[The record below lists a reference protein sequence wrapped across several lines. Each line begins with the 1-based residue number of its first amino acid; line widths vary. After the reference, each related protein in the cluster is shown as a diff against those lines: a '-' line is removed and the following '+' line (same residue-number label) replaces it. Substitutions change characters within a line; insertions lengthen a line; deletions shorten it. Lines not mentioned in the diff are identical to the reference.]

1 MRRHL
6 KTYVLVVAVLIV
18 AAALGFFSADA
29 QQNGLAYVAVG
40 SWLCKNALL
49 HGILAA
55 VILALLRGIG

>member
-1 MRRHL
+1 MWQER
-6 KTYVLVVAVLIV
+6 
-18 AAALGFFSADA
+18 AALRDFKPDYV
-29 QQNGLAYVAVG
+29 GLG

>member
-1 MRRHL
+1 MDFL
-6 KTYVLVVAVLIV
+6 PLLLAKACAVKAIW
-18 AAALGFFSADA
+18 AAADVRF
-29 QQNGLAYVAVG
+29 G

>member
-1 MRRHL
+1 MVILHGNNSLEPNVR
-6 KTYVLVVAVLIV
+6 
-18 AAALGFFSADA
+18 F
-29 QQNGLAYVAVG
+29 G